1 MRHTSL
7 WRIGAGVLV
16 LCLLCALV
24 MVYAY
29 NMSDAENRACEWER
43 KYKVAVER
51 IKQLER
57 IVAEMMLEEIEK

>member
-1 MRHTSL
+1 
-7 WRIGAGVLV
+7 VLV